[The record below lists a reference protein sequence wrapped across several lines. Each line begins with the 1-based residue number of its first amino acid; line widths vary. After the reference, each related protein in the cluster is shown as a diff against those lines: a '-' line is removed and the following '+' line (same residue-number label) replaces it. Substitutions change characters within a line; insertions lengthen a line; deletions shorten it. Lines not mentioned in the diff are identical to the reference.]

1 MNPKDGFQV
10 PPCFPVP
17 AAKGASLMDRLI
29 LLRHGKA
36 EADAPS
42 GRDFDRALTSRGRR
56 DALIVAEALDRAGVR
71 PDLVLVSPA
80 ARAAQTWEAMAEV
93 FPRARVEET
102 PELYEI
108 SPDAI
113 LQLARDE
120 ADGAATVMVVG
131 HNPGLGQLAAW
142 LAQAAPQGPGRARIA
157 EGFPT
162 AAAAVIGFSPAA
174 FDLFTPK
181 ALGGG
186 A

>member
-1 MNPKDGFQV
+1 
-10 PPCFPVP
+10 
-17 AAKGASLMDRLI
+17 MDRLI

-36 EADAPS
+36 EADAAS
-42 GRDFDRALTSRGRR
+42 GRDFDRSLTGRGRR
-56 DALIVAEALDRAGVR
+56 DALIVAKALEEAGMR

-93 FPRARVEET
+93 FPKAEVQPA

-108 SPDAI
+108 GPDGI
-113 LQLARDE
+113 LALARAE
-120 ADGAATVMVVG
+120 AGPARTVMVVG

-142 LAQAAPQGPGRARIA
+142 LAQDAPSGEARRRIV

-162 AAAAVIGFSPAA
+162 AAAAVIGFSPPA
-174 FDLFTPK
+174 FDLLTPK

>member
-1 MNPKDGFQV
+1 
-10 PPCFPVP
+10 
-17 AAKGASLMDRLI
+17 MDRLI

-36 EADAPS
+36 EADAAS
-42 GRDFDRALTSRGRR
+42 GRDFDRPLTDRGRR
-56 DALIVAEALDRAGVR
+56 DALAVGQALDKAGVR

-93 FPRARVEET
+93 FAGAQVQEA

-113 LQLARDE
+113 LALAKAESGDAR
-120 ADGAATVMVVG
+120 TVMVVG
-131 HNPGLGQLAAW
+131 HNPGLGALAVW
-142 LAQAAPQGPGRARIA
+142 LAQDAPPGEAKKRIV

-162 AAAAVIGFSPAA
+162 AAAAVIGFSPQA
-174 FDLFTPK
+174 FDLFTPRT
-181 ALGGG
+181 LGGG

>member
-1 MNPKDGFQV
+1 
-10 PPCFPVP
+10 
-17 AAKGASLMDRLI
+17 MDRLI

-36 EADAPS
+36 EADAAS
-42 GRDFDRALTSRGRR
+42 GRDFDRALTERGKS
-56 DALIVAEALDRAGVR
+56 DAQIVAKALDQAGVR

-80 ARAAQTWEAMAEV
+80 ARAAQTWEAMAQV
-93 FPRARVEET
+93 FPEAEVQAA

-113 LQLARDE
+113 LALAR
-120 ADGAATVMVVG
+120 AGGGKARTVMVVG

-142 LAQAAPQGPGRARIA
+142 LAQEAPAGEGRRRIA
-157 EGFPT
+157 DGFPT
-162 AAAAVIGFSPAA
+162 AAAAVIGFSPPA
-174 FDLFTPK
+174 FDLLTPK

>member
-1 MNPKDGFQV
+1 
-10 PPCFPVP
+10 
-17 AAKGASLMDRLI
+17 MDRLI

-36 EADAPS
+36 EADAAS
-42 GRDFDRALTSRGRR
+42 GRDFDRALTDRGRR
-56 DALIVAEALDRAGVR
+56 DALIVGKALEEAGLR

-80 ARAAQTWEAMAEV
+80 ARAAQTWDAMAEV
-93 FPRARVEET
+93 FPSAEAKAS

-108 SPDAI
+108 SADAI
-113 LQLARDE
+113 LALARAE
-120 ADGAATVMVVG
+120 AGPARTVMVVG

-142 LAQAAPQGPGRARIA
+142 LAQDAPAGEARRRIV

-162 AAAAVIGFSPAA
+162 AAAAVISFHPPA
-174 FDLFTPK
+174 FDLLTPR